1 MSAVVSQGSKLRM
14 VALVGSPNSGK
25 SALFNALTGARQK
38 VANYAGVTVER
49 KVGALRTPSGH
60 TIRIMD
66 LPGIYG
72 MNARSEDEAVTR
84 DVLTGARK
92 GEALPDLMVIVA
104 DATRMENSV
113 RLALDLKQTGIP
125 AIMVINKHDVA
136 EKRGHAIDTVKLE
149 LELGMPVIRT
159 AAVKKQGLD
168 RLMKEIDWVLKPDG
182 AIVAG
187 ACAPACATC
196 STEGCLA
203 DLKLMQQTRQKAKSV
218 LQTADHTPPQAS
230 AMTARVDAVLLHRV
244 WGPIILFGLMFLMF
258 QSVFTWATVP
268 MDMIDQG
275 FAALTDAIKSAVPQ
289 SLLRDLIT
297 DGVIAG
303 VGGVLVF
310 LPQILALFFFILI
323 LEDSGY
329 MARAAFLLDR
339 SMGLAGL
346 HGRSFIPLL
355 SSFAC
360 AVPGIMASRVIE
372 NRKDRLLVIMVAP
385 LITCSARL
393 PVYTLIVAALIPE
406 QRLFGVL
413 SLQGVVFFALYLA
426 GIASAL
432 IVARVLRKT
441 ALAGKPGSIIMEMPN
456 YQMPHPRDI
465 AIGLYNRAKIFI
477 RRAGTIILSLSI
489 VVWVFSNFPQPP
501 EGFTGSA
508 VEYSLAGR
516 IGHLLQP
523 IFAPLGFDWAITAS
537 LVPTMAAREVF
548 VASLSTIYAVS
559 DADGTLAETLR
570 NAWTIPVAFSVLAWF
585 VYAPQCIAML
595 AAIRRETGSRNWT
608 GFSVVYLFALA
619 WLAAFVTYRVA
630 LAFGL

>member
-1 MSAVVSQGSKLRM
+1 V
-14 VALVGSPNSGK
+14 
-25 SALFNALTGARQK
+25 
-38 VANYAGVTVER
+38 
-49 KVGALRTPSGH
+49 
-60 TIRIMD
+60 
-66 LPGIYG
+66 
-72 MNARSEDEAVTR
+72 
-84 DVLTGARK
+84 
-92 GEALPDLMVIVA
+92 
-104 DATRMENSV
+104 
-113 RLALDLKQTGIP
+113 
-125 AIMVINKHDVA
+125 
-136 EKRGHAIDTVKLE
+136 
-149 LELGMPVIRT
+149 
-159 AAVKKQGLD
+159 
-168 RLMKEIDWVLKPDG
+168 
-182 AIVAG
+182 
-187 ACAPACATC
+187 
-196 STEGCLA
+196 
-203 DLKLMQQTRQKAKSV
+203 
-218 LQTADHTPPQAS
+218 
-230 AMTARVDAVLLHRV
+230 
-244 WGPIILFGLMFLMF
+244 
-258 QSVFTWATVP
+258 
-268 MDMIDQG
+268 
-275 FAALTDAIKSAVPQ
+275 
-289 SLLRDLIT
+289 RDLVT

-310 LPQILALFFFILI
+310 LPQILILFFFILI

-393 PVYTLIVAALIPE
+393 PVYTLIVAALIPQ
-406 QRLFGVL
+406 QRVFGFL
-413 SLQGVVFFALYLA
+413 SMQGLVFFVLYLA
-426 GIASAL
+426 GILSAL
-432 IVARVLRKT
+432 LVARVLRKT

-465 AIGLYNRAKIFI
+465 LIGLWNRAKIFV

-489 VVWVFSNFPQPP
+489 VVWIFSNFPKPP
-501 EGFTGSA
+501 EGFAGSA

-559 DADGTLAETLR
+559 DADGTLAQTLAG
-570 NAWTIPVAFSVLAWF
+570 AWTVPVALSVLAWF

-595 AAIRRETGSRNWT
+595 AAIRRETGSRGWT
-608 GFSVVYLFALA
+608 AFSIVYLFALA
-619 WLAAFVTYRVA
+619 WAAAFVTYRSA